1 MPINNTDNNCSEKIC
16 IQGKKV
22 FDACMKQTTLQQITV
37 SVTDPTPANPTAP
50 LRFVSCKSSTTT
62 GVVDNLVVDRLTERP
77 STGACKPTSLCPSP

>member
-37 SVTDPTPANPTAP
+37 SVTDPIVM
-50 LRFVSCKSSTTT
+50 LSRE
-62 GVVDNLVVDRLTERP
+62 GE
-77 STGACKPTSLCPSP
+77 

>member
-37 SVTDPTPANPTAP
+37 SVTDPTPCQSDRAAQ
-50 LRFVSCKSSTTT
+50 VCKLQKQHDHGRS
-62 GVVDNLVVDRLTERP
+62 
-77 STGACKPTSLCPSP
+77 